1 MRVTV
6 DQSGSAVVEF
16 ESEAELDAE
25 YESDIS
31 AGGLHIP
38 TDVRLLE
45 FTPVRLML
53 RLEGGGETM
62 VEAFVVRQLAT
73 GLAVAIE
80 GEPEAIVAA
89 LRARPAERGPAE
101 REQQS
106 TWDRI
111 RSLTRNEKLMLAP
124 KTDRNERLM
133 LAQDSDPQVLYS
145 LLRNPRITNEEV
157 ARIARST
164 QLPAQAADLI
174 LKTAQWSA
182 SLDVRLALVNN
193 ARTPTQLALKILP
206 TLPERE
212 IRQIAKATAVSQPLK
227 QAALRLVID
236 RP

>member
-1 MRVTV
+1 MRVSV
-6 DQSGSAVVEF
+6 DDSGNAVVEF

-31 AGGLHIP
+31 AGGLQIP
-38 TDVRLLE
+38 TDVRLAE
-45 FTPVRLML
+45 FTPVRLTL
-53 RLEGGGETM
+53 RLDGGGETT
-62 VEAFVVRQLAT
+62 VEAFVVRRLET
-73 GLAVAIE
+73 GLAVALE
-80 GEPEAIVAA
+80 GEPEAIAAA
-89 LRARPAERGPAE
+89 LRAKPVE

-106 TWDRI
+106 TWDRV

-124 KTDRNERLM
+124 KADRNERLM

-193 ARTPTQLALKILP
+193 ARTPTPLALKILP

-212 IRQIAKATAVSQPLK
+212 IRQIAKSTAVSQPLK